1 MKILAIGAHPD
12 DLEYGCG
19 GTLLKLAAMGHKIHI
34 LVMTG
39 GEMGGSP
46 TVRRKEQERSSRI
59 LKAKLYWGKF
69 TDTNIP
75 LSKDLI
81 NKIEEVINQVRP
93 SLIFVHHFDDTH
105 QDHRKVSQAATTATR
120 YFKNVVFF
128 ESLTTITFNPTVYV
142 DITSVMS
149 KKYTLVKAHK
159 SQVFQTKI
167 PNHSIIEN
175 VRSTAIF
182 RGYQHRCKYAEGFIP
197 LRLSLDFHLE
207 RNEK

>member
-1 MKILAIGAHPD
+1 MNILAIGAHPD

-19 GTLLKLAAMGHKIHI
+19 GTLLKLARMGHKIHI
-34 LVMTG
+34 MVVTS
-39 GEMGGSP
+39 GEMGGNP
-46 TVRRKEQERSSRI
+46 GIRKKEQERSAKI
-59 LKAKLYWGKF
+59 LKAKLYWGNF

-75 LSKDLI
+75 LNKDLI
-81 NKIEEVINQVRP
+81 NKIEEVIHQVNP
-93 SLIFVHHFDDTH
+93 NLILVHHFDDTH

-120 YFKNVVFF
+120 FIRNVVFF
-128 ESLTTITFNPTVYV
+128 ESLTTITFNPTVFV
-142 DITSVMS
+142 DVSSVMS

-175 VRSTAIF
+175 VRSTAIY

-197 LRLSLDFHLE
+197 LRLSLDFHLDG
-207 RNEK
+207 K